1 MRCAIQGDGTFCESL
16 GQVEWI
22 LSPFWHRRDG
32 ATSLRPKTEAKIRGK
47 EKGGDFVF
55 LFTGYEPKRDG
66 AVPCARWRR
75 PTSRRSYRGH

>member
-1 MRCAIQGDGTFCESL
+1 MGECESL

-55 LFTGYEPKRDG
+55 LFTPLTYPRH
-66 AVPCARWRR
+66 VSTP
-75 PTSRRSYRGH
+75 